1 MTRCDRCKKNK
12 AVCFM
17 FFLKPSEGL
26 DFPSMHLLIQL
37 GLLSGKMR
45 IGSWSNFYSQSFCV
59 SKLCSKSNF
68 IIAVSMVNL
77 FGIFCIFFCI
87 CPWTTCFE
95 VECCACRLCQTFAI
109 EPLSLHQKVLRFGIR
124 QIYLYHETPVQS
136 QTYPLIQSLTAH
148 TFHHDKFTSLWSE
161 RRMSLCR
168 VFSQKFL

>member
-1 MTRCDRCKKNK
+1 
-12 AVCFM
+12 M

-77 FGIFCIFFCI
+77 FGIFVYSFVFVHEQHALKLNVVHVVYAKPLLSSRCPCIKKC
-87 CPWTTCFE
+87 CVLALDRYTCTMRHPFNP
-95 VECCACRLCQTFAI
+95 RHIHSFNL
-109 EPLSLHQKVLRFGIR
+109 L
-124 QIYLYHETPVQS
+124 
-136 QTYPLIQSLTAH
+136 PLIHSIMINSQACGLSA
-148 TFHHDKFTSLWSE
+148 E
-161 RRMSLCR
+161 CLCVGCLK
-168 VFSQKFL
+168 VFII